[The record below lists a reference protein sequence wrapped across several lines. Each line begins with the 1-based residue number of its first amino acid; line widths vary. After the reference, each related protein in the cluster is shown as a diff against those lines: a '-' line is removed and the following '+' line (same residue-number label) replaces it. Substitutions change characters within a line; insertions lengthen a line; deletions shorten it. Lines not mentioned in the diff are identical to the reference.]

1 MNFLAGIIYVAVMD
15 EVVAF
20 AVMQRILQSKA
31 QYRENL
37 GEEELKEQQSRKVG
51 GIQPEWRFVYTD
63 GMRKLNA
70 FVKEIKQWLM
80 ETKRDLYVHF
90 ESRRII
96 IEAVLSNPF
105 LSLFSNVI
113 PNEQALRVLDRFI
126 HFGQKAL
133 LQVVKHIISR

>member
-37 GEEELKEQQSRKVG
+37 GEEKLKEQQSRKVG